1 MISEEI
7 PIGSDDKIRMY
18 GERLVRS
25 RRCVLVGGDVESAAN
40 RPLIWANTKNTADVI
55 GEIGHL
61 RRRPALRSPIAKP
74 NLSVDGG
81 GVIRYGGGDRDAGGF
96 PFWDHRRAG
105 GHIDFVDS
113 ALVVVDDGEVGS
125 RNRNGLAGAVD
136 AHGFVPLEV
145 AVIDGGKGKRAG
157 GGGFADGN
165 GYLEGIHHREVAV
178 GTGDGGSILH

>member
-7 PIGSDDKIRMY
+7 RTGSEDKIRTY
-18 GERLVRS
+18 DERLVRF
-25 RRCVLVGGDVESAAN
+25 RRCVLGGGDVENAAP
-40 RPLIWANTKNTADVI
+40 RPFIWANTKITADVI

-61 RRRPALRSPIAKP
+61 RRRQALRSPIAKP
-74 NLSVDGG
+74 NLSVAGG

-105 GHIDFVDS
+105 CHHNSVDS

-125 RNRNGLAGAVD
+125 RNRNGFASAVD

-145 AVIDGGKGKRAG
+145 AVIDGG
-157 GGGFADGN
+157 
-165 GYLEGIHHREVAV
+165 
-178 GTGDGGSILH
+178 